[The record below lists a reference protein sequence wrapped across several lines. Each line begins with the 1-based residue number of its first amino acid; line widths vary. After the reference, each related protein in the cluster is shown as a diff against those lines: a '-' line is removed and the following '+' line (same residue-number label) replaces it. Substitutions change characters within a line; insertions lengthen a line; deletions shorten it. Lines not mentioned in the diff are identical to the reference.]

1 MRLWVSHLLG
11 SWQRENSWGCKG
23 SEYWGTMKSKH
34 ADTAGKPPNLSMS
47 LSPLFASSYKEG
59 DREILS

>member
-1 MRLWVSHLLG
+1 
-11 SWQRENSWGCKG
+11 
-23 SEYWGTMKSKH
+23 MKSKH